1 MRRNRQGRVT
11 TTPDFSDMSIAL
23 VCMVALQHRRRGWCA
38 GSDFWRLDDLGIVDC
53 GIWRCGESGDDGDE
67 EELVD

>member
-1 MRRNRQGRVT
+1 
-11 TTPDFSDMSIAL
+11 MSIAL